1 MLIAVILAGGA
12 ALFFLIRWLL
22 CRRNLKEAEMAI
34 RQIRAG
40 QTGNRLRLSAPDS
53 RLEKLLAEINLLLD
67 DCQKRELAHKQAEQQ
82 RRDEIANISHDLR
95 TPLTSVIGYL
105 QLMEQPGC
113 TPEERAE
120 YLSVCQSRA
129 ASLQTL
135 LTGFY
140 DLSRLEA
147 GGYPLELQSVEPAG
161 ILYQLAADYYMDFM
175 EAGMEPVLEIPEI
188 LPPILAD
195 PAAVSRVFQNLIQN
209 TLRHG
214 QSGSRLVIRSR
225 QQDGLLFL
233 SFSNVAPDLSQQDCA
248 RLFDRFYTADKMR
261 TGKGTGLGLAIVR
274 ALCRKMDASVT
285 ASLRDQTLT
294 IETGWRMVSSTS
306 SQISQ

>member
-1 MLIAVILAGGA
+1 MLAAVILAGGA

-22 CRRNLKEAEMAI
+22 CRKNIREAENTV
-34 RQIRAG
+34 RQLRVG
-40 QTGNRLRLSAPDS
+40 QTGNRLRLSAPDAG
-53 RLEKLLAEINLLLD
+53 LERLLAEINLLLD
-67 DCQKRELAHKQAEQQ
+67 DCQKRESAHRQAEQQ

-105 QLMEQPGC
+105 QLMAQPGC

-147 GGYPLELQSVEPAG
+147 GGYLLELQPVEPAG
-161 ILYQLAADYYMDFM
+161 MLYQLAADYYMDFV
-175 EAGMEPVLEIPEI
+175 EAGMEPVLEIPQL
-188 LPPILAD
+188 LPPIWAD
-195 PAAVSRVFQNLIQN
+195 PAAAGRVFQNLFQN
-209 TLRHG
+209 ALRHG
-214 QSGSRLVIRSR
+214 RNGSRLLIQSR
-225 QQDGLLFL
+225 EQNGRLIL
-233 SFSNVAPDLSQQDCA
+233 SFSNAAPLLSQEDCA

-261 TGKGTGLGLAIVR
+261 TGKGTGLGLAIVQ
-274 ALCRKMDASVT
+274 ALCGKMNVSAS
-285 ASLRDQTLT
+285 ARLQDGILT
-294 IETGWRMVSSTS
+294 IETGWPICPPHS
-306 SQISQ
+306 